1 MLEDVLTA
9 DAEEKRSKQQTAV
22 VNDQSSDTATA
33 AANKSTSK
41 ARSRHAKIAHFGPT
55 PSTVLS

>member
-1 MLEDVLTA
+1 MTA

-41 ARSRHAKIAHFGPT
+41 ARSCHAKIAHFGPT